1 MSRKATGVFE
11 SLRRWTDP
19 EPSLI
24 LLSKRV
30 IRILGGSVL
39 LMLCLPWVQ
48 TAPGSGKVIALSA
61 TERRSELSSPVDG
74 RIQKW
79 FVNEGQRVTK
89 GDVLVEISDNDPL
102 ILKRLGAERTAL
114 QKRLV
119 AAEQGRKTSAL
130 NLDRQKILVEQGLSA
145 RRTYELAMMELAR
158 YESDVASAQ
167 AEIAR
172 IDVRLS
178 RQEQQ
183 KISAPMDGTVVR
195 IHKNAAEGTQFV
207 KTGDLL
213 ATLAPLTES
222 RAVEILVRGNDVPLV
237 REGAQV
243 LIQFEGWPTVM
254 FSGWP
259 DLAVGTFRG
268 RVEFVDALDDGHG
281 SFRVVASPWPGERW
295 PGSEYLRQGM
305 RATSWILLGKVSL
318 AFELWRQFN
327 GFPNSYVD
335 KPYGAESKGAD
346 SKGTESKGR

>member
-1 MSRKATGVFE
+1 MSRKSTGSFE

-19 EPSLI
+19 EPGLV
-24 LLSKRV
+24 LLSHRV
-30 IRILGGSVL
+30 FWILMVSFL

-48 TAPGSGKVIALSA
+48 TAPGYGKVIALSA

-79 FVNEGQRVTK
+79 FVNEGQKVNK

-102 ILKRLGAERTAL
+102 ILNRLRAERTAL
-114 QKRLV
+114 HKRWV
-119 AAEQGRKTSAL
+119 AAEQGRKTSEL

-145 RRTYELAMMELAR
+145 RRTYELAQMELAR

-183 KISAPMDGTVVR
+183 KVTAPMDGTLVR
-195 IHKNAAEGTQFV
+195 IHKNASEGTQFV

-259 DLAVGTFRG
+259 NLSVGTFRG
-268 RVEFVDALDDGHG
+268 KVEFIDALDDGHG
-281 SFRVVASPWPGERW
+281 NFRVVASPLPGERW
-295 PGSEYLRQGM
+295 PGGEFLRQGM

-318 AFELWRQFN
+318 GFELWRQFN

-335 KPYGAESKGAD
+335 KPYGAESKTG
-346 SKGTESKGR
+346 ESKGK

>member
-1 MSRKATGVFE
+1 MSRKSIGVFE

-19 EPSLI
+19 EPNLV
-24 LLSKRV
+24 LLSRRV
-30 IRILGGSVL
+30 FKILGGSFL
-39 LMLCLPWVQ
+39 LMLFLPWIQ
-48 TAPGSGKVIALSA
+48 TAPGHGKVIALSA

-79 FVNEGQRVTK
+79 FVNEGQKVSK
-89 GDVLVEISDNDPL
+89 GQVLVEINDNDPL
-102 ILKRLGAERTAL
+102 ILNRLRAERTAL
-114 QKRLV
+114 VKRLQ

-145 RRTYELAMMELAR
+145 QRTYELALMELAR
-158 YESDVASAQ
+158 YESEVASAQ

-183 KISAPMDGTVVR
+183 NVAAPMDGIVVR
-195 IHKNAAEGTQFV
+195 IHKNAAEGTQFA
-207 KTGDLL
+207 KTGELL
-213 ATLAPLTES
+213 ATIAPLTES

-243 LIQFEGWPTVM
+243 LIQFEGWPTIM

-268 RVEFVDALDDGHG
+268 KVEFIDALDDGHG
-281 SFRVVASPWPGERW
+281 NFRVVASPWPGERW
-295 PGSEYLRQGM
+295 PGAEYLRQGM

-318 AFELWRQFN
+318 GFELWRQFN
-327 GFPNSYVD
+327 GFPNSYVE
-335 KPYGAESKGAD
+335 KPYGVEIKTGESKG
-346 SKGTESKGR
+346 K